1 MTHYDISVATES
13 VAVPSVIAYNQS
25 LTITWNKNQYGS
37 GPYSLDDRRL
47 FSAKERCVP
56 SRLARTDLA
65 STDFWDLR
73 FSSEHQIQ
81 NRICQIYRKVKSVHV
96 GYKPTRSITTHSGK
110 DTSQSQRFRR
120 GIVIL

>member
-1 MTHYDISVATES
+1 MTNYDISVATES

-25 LTITWNKNQYGS
+25 LTITWNKKQYGS

-47 FSAKERCVP
+47 FSFSAKEQCIP

-73 FSSEHQIQ
+73 FSLEHQIQ
-81 NRICQIYRKVKSVHV
+81 NRICQIYRV
-96 GYKPTRSITTHSGK
+96 R
-110 DTSQSQRFRR
+110 
-120 GIVIL
+120 